1 MAAAAYYRSQQQQQ
15 QQGLVPPAQ
24 PPAPPSAPLPASAT
38 APPSP
43 PFSFQLP
50 RRLSES
56 PVFDAPLAPGLAV
69 GPRQLLERLL
79 SSGSLSGS
87 ESPSLDPGRRLP
99 IFSRLSISD
108 D

>member
-1 MAAAAYYRSQQQQQ
+1 MFD
-15 QQGLVPPAQ
+15 
-24 PPAPPSAPLPASAT
+24 

-43 PFSFQLP
+43 PDS
-50 RRLSES
+50 LSDRDS
-56 PVFDAPLAPGLAV
+56 YLSGS
-69 GPRQLLERLL
+69 L

-87 ESPSLDPGRRLP
+87 ESPSLDPSRRLP

>member
-1 MAAAAYYRSQQQQQ
+1 MFD
-15 QQGLVPPAQ
+15 
-24 PPAPPSAPLPASAT
+24 

-43 PFSFQLP
+43 PDS
-50 RRLSES
+50 LSDRES
-56 PVFDAPLAPGLAV
+56 YLSGS
-69 GPRQLLERLL
+69 L

-87 ESPSLDPGRRLP
+87 ESPGLDSGRRLP